1 MTVGFF
7 GLSQA
12 GKSYLVS
19 TLAGGANG
27 KLETDFGGSRLD
39 SLTHVNPPGGGKE
52 ATGLVTRFSRTA
64 RPGPDD
70 FPLEL
75 KLFGEV
81 EVAKVLA
88 NSFFNDF
95 NTEKVSYRFDE
106 AAIRQLLKELG
117 QRRQLKPVAGV
128 SEDDVVALWDY
139 LQGSFPAS
147 LSGLAGY
154 YWPVA
159 VGLAP
164 WLAVE
169 DRTRLFSIFWGEIN
183 ELSEAYQSFAR
194 TLGSLGNADRVFAP
208 LDALVRQTDK
218 GLSQADSNMNV
229 DML

>member
-1 MTVGFF
+1 MSNSPEQLTRHWAAIHTGAGEAIRWIGDVRRSAPRLDNEADDLILSLRRVRNTARRLGGVSGLPMTVGFF

-12 GKSYLVS
+12 GKSYLIS
-19 TLAGGANG
+19 TLAAGANG

-39 SLTHVNPPGGGKE
+39 FLTHVNPPGGGKE

-117 QRRQLKPVAGV
+117 QRRQLKPVPGV

-154 YWPVA
+154 Y
-159 VGLAP
+159 
-164 WLAVE
+164 
-169 DRTRLFSIFWGEIN
+169 
-183 ELSEAYQSFAR
+183 
-194 TLGSLGNADRVFAP
+194 
-208 LDALVRQTDK
+208 
-218 GLSQADSNMNV
+218 
-229 DML
+229 